1 MAIWKSE
8 NSLLTQK
15 GVEILNKVKAG
26 VGSITVTRVVA
37 GSGRVPPSQLYTQIA
52 ISGTTKPMTI
62 AQVRTREEGSE
73 ISINITNDGFTESFN
88 INQIGVYVSHEDY
101 DGEVLYHIS
110 QCEADGVDVV
120 PPISNTPANFG
131 YNLFLE
137 HSNESSISITVN
149 PQGSVS
155 IPDFEEYKVS
165 IESRIANLTYKDVGA
180 LSVSGGDMTGPIN
193 MNDHPISGLSDPTE
207 DTQAAR
213 KRYVDVAKAAANAY
227 TDTAKSEANAYTDTA
242 KAEAKSYTD
251 TAKAEANA
259 YTDTAKEEA
268 KSYTDSKR
276 LTKTATITTTWSG
289 SGPYTQ
295 AVSVSGILATDMPH
309 IMPVYSTTN
318 ATAIAQKE
326 AWACVSKAET
336 SANTITFTCFEEAPT
351 TAVQIQIE
359 VMR

>member
-37 GSGRVPPSQLYTQIA
+37 GSGRVPPSQLYAQIT

-62 AQVRTREEGSE
+62 TQVHTREGGSE
-73 ISINITNDGFTESFN
+73 ISISITNDGFTESFN

-110 QCEADGVDVV
+110 QCEANGVDVV
-120 PPISNTPANFG
+120 PPVSDTPSTFG

-155 IPDFEEYKVS
+155 ISDFDEYKVS
-165 IESRIANLTYKDVGA
+165 VEKRISNLTYKDVGA
-180 LSVSGGDMTGPIN
+180 LSVSGGDMTGAIN
-193 MNDHPISGLSDPTE
+193 MNSHPISGLSDPTE
-207 DTQAAR
+207 DTQAAN
-213 KRYVDVAKAAANAY
+213 KRYVESAKEAANA
-227 TDTAKSEANAYTDTA
+227 
-242 KAEAKSYTD
+242 YTD

-268 KSYTDSKR
+268 KAYVDGKR
-276 LTKTATITTTWSG
+276 FLTTATITASAWQGT
-289 SGPYTQ
+289 GPYSNGI
-295 AVSVSGILATDMPH
+295 AVAGIMESDTPH
-309 IMPVYSTTN
+309 VTPVRN
-318 ATAIAQKE
+318 WDLPTANILTEEWQKISY
-326 AWACVSKAET
+326 AM
-336 SANTITFTCFEEAPT
+336 SADSQIVFICLEDKPTIDIP
-351 TAVQIQIE
+351 IQIE